1 MGGGRGGGMMMNN
14 MGGGGF
20 GGGGMMM
27 GGGRGG
33 YNNMGGM
40 GRGGMGGMMGGGMGM
55 MQQQVPSV
63 PNPYVSLAML
73 SESCSLLG
81 LFNLL
86 ECWGAV
92 LWLKRNQK
100 NKKIVVAKMASA
112 QEAAAVS
119 MNLKNVPFYD
129 MFLSG
134 RTFPQFNERSDME
147 PKEEGDP
154 SDPSV
159 ETFNFMT
166 RTHRPAAWRS
176 KTPATFCVALG
187 NFSNSSIDES
197 AITSYLNEL
206 GIQFQSVSKD
216 ASSETP
222 VFNVICNDVSN
233 AAKLVARGQAN
244 VCKDEKSQTKFIEP
258 PTGAQPIASASAPA
272 PTPTSSA
279 TPTANNGGDN
289 NTSEQQQQQQQ
300 QQQTEEQQAQEVA
313 AATAEESGAATADA
327 GATTAASGEA
337 ESASS

>member
-1 MGGGRGGGMMMNN
+1 

-40 GRGGMGGMMGGGMGM
+40 GRGGMGM

-216 ASSETP
+216 PPLKLPSSTL
-222 VFNVICNDVSN
+222 S
-233 AAKLVARGQAN
+233 AMT
-244 VCKDEKSQTKFIEP
+244 S
-258 PTGAQPIASASAPA
+258 PTLPS
-272 PTPTSSA
+272 
-279 TPTANNGGDN
+279 
-289 NTSEQQQQQQQ
+289 
-300 QQQTEEQQAQEVA
+300 
-313 AATAEESGAATADA
+313 
-327 GATTAASGEA
+327 
-337 ESASS
+337 